1 MDVWNVKLPEDY
13 LGLVQRFY
21 EHGQKREIIECAK
34 FHNWM
39 NENVGESGRVRLRWS
54 KERGLVRITLFD
66 LTARLVDEPVPHFE
80 EIGGQDDC
88 FFQLRSIAMEYLERL
103 RDTTIGPFK
112 ERLKNPL
119 YK

>member
-1 MDVWNVKLPEDY
+1 MWSKEK
-13 LGLVQRFY
+13 GLVQITLSDVEVSDKLTLRA
-21 EHGQKREIIECAK
+21 Q
-34 FHNWM
+34 
-39 NENVGESGRVRLRWS
+39 ENLSDSLFRRNPLGFSAS
-54 KERGLVRITLFD
+54 KSPKIYQGLFD
-66 LTARLVDEPVPHFE
+66 LMARLVDEPVPHFE

-88 FFQLRSIAMEYLERL
+88 FFQLRSIAMEYLGRL